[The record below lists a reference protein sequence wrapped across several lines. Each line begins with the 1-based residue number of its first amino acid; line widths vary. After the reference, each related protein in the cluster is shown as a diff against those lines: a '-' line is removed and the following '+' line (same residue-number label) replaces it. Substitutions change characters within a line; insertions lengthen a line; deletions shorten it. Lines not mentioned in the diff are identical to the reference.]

1 MPTSGLSKR
10 FPWQD
15 WSEEFELKKSFI
27 ASAIYL
33 VLGLASGVFYREFT
47 KLNGFEPGQY
57 TQLSV
62 VHTHLLTLG
71 FLVFLI
77 VLLLDN
83 AFKISDDWRFKTF
96 FWLYNAGLVLSTSIM
111 VLRGVQ
117 TVLGAEM
124 ESGAIAGIAGLGH
137 IMLSLALGLLLIIL
151 GIKIWS
157 RVGAETANA
166 VK

>member
-1 MPTSGLSKR
+1 MPTGGGHKR

-47 KLNGFEPGQY
+47 KLNDFPAGQY

-96 FWLYNAGLVLSTSIM
+96 FWLYNSGLVLSTSIM
-111 VLRGVQ
+111 VLRGIQ
-117 TVLGAEM
+117 SVLGTEVD
-124 ESGAIAGIAGLGH
+124 SGAIAGIAGLGH

-151 GIKIWS
+151 GIKIWAK
-157 RVGAETANA
+157 AE
-166 VK
+166 KS